1 MGTRGVG
8 FCVPHRL
15 SSERQDPLTEGGF
28 GAATLPISKSASG
41 FPKGH
46 RLPFISDSAISD
58 SVSLEGSAHPPT
70 PTAFAPPPTPTT
82 FSPVGRKDGLG

>member
-15 SSERQDPLTEGGF
+15 SSERRDPLTEGGF

-58 SVSLEGSAHPPT
+58 SVSLEGSAP
-70 PTAFAPPPTPTT
+70 PPPTPTT